1 MPLDAPIGPVIL
13 GALLAGAAAL
23 LAFFV
28 RRSFDEFSTKLDK
41 IAEAFICLDKAS
53 ALFEQRLGASDVL
66 LRELCARL
74 SRVETLTAHLERR
87 STE

>member
-41 IAEAFICLDKAS
+41 IAEAFVCLDKAS
-53 ALFEQRLGASDVL
+53 ALFEQRL
-66 LRELCARL
+66 CALDLVVRDL
-74 SRVETLTAHLERR
+74 ATRTRILEGLTAHLERR
-87 STE
+87 AE